1 MTGRVIAMAG
11 VRLIMLLTLVTGL
24 RGEEEEDFF
33 TCLPGI
39 KPYIGGNAGGGGSA
53 KKLAGMRGLVV
64 PLST

>member
-1 MTGRVIAMAG
+1 MMGRVIAMTG

-53 KKLAGMRGLVV
+53 KKLA
-64 PLST
+64 